1 MKKTQLYTLE
11 VCVKG
16 KPVTV
21 YEHQE
26 HCSSSPIDYWVEGRK
41 GSAYTLRLR
50 NYSSR
55 RAKFVVSVDGL
66 SINNGKPAGLDSP
79 GYIVEANGT
88 LDVPGWLVDASE
100 AAQFVFGS
108 RSSSYAASKG
118 EAQNTGVIGLMV
130 FEEKY
135 TTYRTPVVI
144 DDYDRYRKWN
154 QAPSYPPVIPYPYPY
169 PQVIYGDN
177 TCTTLAGSA
186 QCINNVSLS
195 TASASKSTTRSM
207 AAVEDIAPSLGTDFG
222 SAVDFKTS
230 KVNFE
235 SKSRKPDYTY
245 ILYYDNA
252 DGLNKKGIV
261 LDWQHVDVKRP
272 NAFPADPDYCEKP
285 VGWS

>member
-16 KPVTV
+16 KPATV
-21 YEHQE
+21 YENQE
-26 HCSSSPIDYWVEGRK
+26 HSSDSPIDYWVEGRK

-88 LDVPGWLVDASE
+88 LDVPGWLVDAAE

-118 EAQNTGVIGLMV
+118 DAQNTGVIGLMV

-135 TTYRTPVVI
+135 TVYRAPIVHE
-144 DDYDRYRKWN
+144 YDRYRKWDHN
-154 QAPSYPPVIPYPYPY
+154 PPVIPYPYPY
-169 PQVIYGDN
+169 PQVIYGS
-177 TCTTLAGSA
+177 TCTLAGTA
-186 QCINNVSLS
+186 QHINNVSLS
-195 TASASKSTTRSM
+195 AGTSTSAGVSRSM
-207 AAVEDIAPSLGTDFG
+207 AAAAPSLGTDFG
-222 SAVDFKTS
+222 EAVDFKTT
-230 KVNFE
+230 KVGFE
-235 SKSRKPDYTY
+235 TKSRKPDYTY